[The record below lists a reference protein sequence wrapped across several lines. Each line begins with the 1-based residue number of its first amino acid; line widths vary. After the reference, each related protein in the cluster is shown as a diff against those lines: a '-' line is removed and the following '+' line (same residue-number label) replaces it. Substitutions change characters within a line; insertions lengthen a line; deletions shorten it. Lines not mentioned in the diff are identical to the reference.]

1 MWNAMK
7 TKSLAG
13 AILISA
19 TINGALLRGLD
30 DMASAGAAN
39 NAQAAAGH
47 ALPTAAQAAHE
58 LRYVT
63 LEPVLVVGKRISDTD
78 EHLATVTSALTSD
91 YK

>member
-7 TKSLAG
+7 IKSLAG
-13 AILISA
+13 AILITA
-19 TINGALLRGLD
+19 TINGALLRGLN
-30 DMASAGAAN
+30 DMATAGAAS

-47 ALPTAAQAAHE
+47 VLPTAAQAAPE

-63 LEPVLVVGKRISDTD
+63 LEPVLVVGKRIAGTD
-78 EHLATVTSALTSD
+78 ENTATVTSALALD

>member
-19 TINGALLRGLD
+19 TINGALLRGLN
-30 DMASAGAAN
+30 DMATAGAVSS
-39 NAQAAAGH
+39 AQAATAY
-47 ALPTAAQAAHE
+47 ALPTVAQPAPD

-63 LEPVLVVGKRISDTD
+63 LEPVLVVGKRIADTD

>member
-30 DMASAGAAN
+30 NMASAGAAS

-47 ALPTAAQAAHE
+47 ALPAVAQAAPE

-63 LEPVLVVGKRISDTD
+63 LEPVLVVGKRIADTD
-78 EHLATVTSALTSD
+78 ERPTTVISELAAD